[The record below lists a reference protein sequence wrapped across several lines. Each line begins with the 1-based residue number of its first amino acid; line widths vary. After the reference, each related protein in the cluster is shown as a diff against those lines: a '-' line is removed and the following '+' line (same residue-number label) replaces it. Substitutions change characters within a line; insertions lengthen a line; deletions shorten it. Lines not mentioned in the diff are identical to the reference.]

1 MHHTF
6 PGNCLIFA
14 PLSYTGRRTTYS
26 RAKEIFSGTVPP
38 SSIPKCAIRND
49 VANEGQFF
57 IICLQPDPALLF
69 LLPGPIRGSHPIRTR
84 SPPFFL
90 SGRKQISNP
99 RLYTHSR
106 PLLFYAFIIHHHS
119 PHFPFA
125 CSPDIILHPPCTRR
139 GRQPAPIILPP
150 TIAFVLNILY
160 FIFSPYDI
168 FSSFFPFYL
177 FIVDQPGKLRAG
189 FHIFFGLPPSPLS
202 NLSVQISHRHF
213 FPAFPLHPHIISS
226 FFLPAHS
233 ISSCCNNSPLYL
245 QSTVVLAIIIILKS
259 LKGSSIFLCTHF
271 HSYNNRAP

>member
-84 SPPFFL
+84 FPPFFL

-139 GRQPAPIILPP
+139 GRQLAPIILLP

-168 FSSFFPFYL
+168 FSSFFPL
-177 FIVDQPGKLRAG
+177 LP
-189 FHIFFGLPPSPLS
+189 FHRRPTWQITCWLPYIFWSSPVTTFKPIGTNLPSA
-202 NLSVQISHRHF
+202 F
-213 FPAFPLHPHIISS
+213 FPCISS
-226 FFLPAHS
+226 SPTHYFKFFSTRTLNLVMLQQFASLPTIH
-233 ISSCCNNSPLYL
+233 CRPCNHHHP
-245 QSTVVLAIIIILKS
+245 QKP
-259 LKGSSIFLCTHF
+259 KGLFNFPVHTFS
-271 HSYNNRAP
+271 